1 MEFVQKKQEAI
12 ASLATLVAAVLWES
26 AILSLQEEQRA
37 SLQSSLNSSMLEEAW
52 SYNQLSALVG
62 KKSDWFTK

>member
-1 MEFVQKKQEAI
+1 MEFVQQKQEAI

-62 KKSDWFTK
+62 KKSDWFTN